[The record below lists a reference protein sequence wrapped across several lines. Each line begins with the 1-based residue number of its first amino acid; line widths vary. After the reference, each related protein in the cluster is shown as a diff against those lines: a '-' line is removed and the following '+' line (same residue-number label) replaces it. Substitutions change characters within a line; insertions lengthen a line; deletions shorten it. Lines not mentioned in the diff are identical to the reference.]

1 MARKRKTTRRKTSRP
16 RRRMSGVGK
25 LDAGSIL
32 QMVGGIA
39 GGTLIA
45 GLINKNLLS
54 TQNELIQAV
63 VPVALGIATPMFVKS
78 DLGKMAGAGMVAYG
92 TTKLLAKYKLAGVGA
107 DFIDLPV
114 AVSGDDDLSVIAG
127 DDDFAMAGDDDFA
140 MAGDDNL
147 SVIAGYDFE

>member
-39 GGTLIA
+39 GGTLVA
-45 GLINKNLLS
+45 GLINKNFLS

>member
-25 LDAGSIL
+25 LNAGNIL
-32 QMVGGIA
+32 GTIGGIA
-39 GGTLIA
+39 AGTLAA
-45 GLINKNLLS
+45 GLISKKLLGS
-54 TQNELIQAV
+54 QNELIQTL

-78 DLGKMAGAGMVAYG
+78 NLGTMAGAGMIAYG
-92 TTKLLAKYKLAGVGA
+92 TTKFLAKYSLAGVGA
-107 DFIDLPV
+107 DYIDLPV
-114 AVSGDDDLSVIAG
+114 AVSGDDNLSVIAG

>member
-32 QMVGGIA
+32 GTIGGIA
-39 GGTLIA
+39 AGTLAA
-45 GLINKNLLS
+45 GLISKKLLGS
-54 TQNELIQAV
+54 QNELVQTL
-63 VPVALGIATPMFVKS
+63 VPVALGIATPMFMKNSEVA
-78 DLGKMAGAGMVAYG
+78 KMAGAGMIAYG
-92 TTKLLAKYKLAGVGA
+92 TTKFLAKYSLAGVGA
-107 DFIDLPV
+107 DYIDLPV
-114 AVSGDDDLSVIAG
+114 AVSGDDNLSVIAG
-127 DDDFAMAGDDDFA
+127 EDDFA